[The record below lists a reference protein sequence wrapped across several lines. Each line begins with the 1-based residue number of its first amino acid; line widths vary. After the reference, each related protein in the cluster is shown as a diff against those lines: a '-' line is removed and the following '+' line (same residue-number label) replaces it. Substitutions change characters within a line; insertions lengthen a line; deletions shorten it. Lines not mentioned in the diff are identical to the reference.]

1 MAVVVHGLE
10 TNGHPVSR
18 FPTVKSLP
26 LHARALVLLTF
37 YGVANPPPRAG
48 DDLVAGA
55 VDRLEGGEPRGSR
68 DTTVATTRGLA
79 GREGVLLLVTAV

>member
-1 MAVVVHGLE
+1 VGHGLK

-18 FPTVKSLP
+18 LPTVEGLP
-26 LHARALVLLTF
+26 LHARALVVLTC
-37 YGVANPPPRAG
+37 YGVADPPPRACE
-48 DDLVAGA
+48 DLVAGA